1 MVRNGEQWM
10 LVFAPR
16 GETTGFTSW
25 YGTLW
30 IEEPITLR
38 AFHPLLSIKRFF
50 GVAATETLSALLNES
65 AQDQQEV
72 TNQLGDQ
79 VRDAV
84 EVLIRAFDRLDEG
97 SGRTLLKGVAEKRL
111 YDAALTVMMRLV
123 FLFSAEERGLLH
135 LGRPIYDNNYALS
148 TLREQLQEI
157 ADRYG
162 EEVLERRFDAWA
174 RLLSSFRAVHGGVQ
188 HQHFLL
194 PASGGSVF

>member
-38 AFHPLLSIKRFF
+38 AFHSLLSIKRFF
-50 GVAATETLSALLNES
+50 GGAATETLSALLNES

-84 EVLIRAFDRLDEG
+84 EVLIRPFDRLAEG
-97 SGRTLLKGVAEKRL
+97 GVRTFLKGAPHERL
-111 YDAALTVMMRLV
+111 YNA
-123 FLFSAEERGLLH
+123 S
-135 LGRPIYDNNYALS
+135 RPTIIP
-148 TLREQLQEI
+148 R
-157 ADRYG
+157 
-162 EEVLERRFDAWA
+162 
-174 RLLSSFRAVHGGVQ
+174 
-188 HQHFLL
+188 
-194 PASGGSVF
+194 